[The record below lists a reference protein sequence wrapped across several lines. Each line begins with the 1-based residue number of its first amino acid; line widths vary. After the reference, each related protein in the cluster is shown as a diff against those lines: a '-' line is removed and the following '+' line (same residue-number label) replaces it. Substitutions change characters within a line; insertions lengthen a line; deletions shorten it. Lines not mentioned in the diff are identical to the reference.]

1 MTTDPDKV
9 LRGAVEPRIHT
20 PLIGGKS
27 RMQEVADLADM
38 IEMPLLPFQRW
49 VLDDFL
55 QVDKDNQFQ
64 RKLAGLIIARQ
75 NGKTHLARMRILAGL
90 FLFGEKNI
98 LGISSNRNMALDTFQ
113 NVAGAITDNDWM
125 RKQVKAIR
133 YANGSEKI
141 LLNNGAKYE
150 IAAASRDGTR
160 GKTVDFLFVDECRE
174 ISQEGWTAARPTVRA
189 RPNSQT
195 LTTSNAGDAFSEV
208 LNDLREG
215 ALNYPPKTFAW
226 YEYSAPDYCK
236 LDDRKAWTQANPAM
250 GYLFNED
257 AIEEAIATSTPEAA
271 RTEVLCQWVSS
282 LASPFPPGSWE
293 KCSVDGLKVPDGV
306 PTIMAFDISP
316 SRRYGSL
323 VIGALVDDKIVVG
336 LLQTWESQVAVDELK
351 IAAEIKEWTKKYR
364 PRMVCYDKY
373 ATQTIADRLF
383 NSGGVMIQ
391 DVSGSAFYQACG
403 DLLDSVINQRLQH
416 GNQASLNM
424 QINNVAA
431 KQNDSAWRIVKRKS
445 AGDVSAPIAL
455 AMIVHQ
461 LVKPQSSP
469 NIVI

>member
-1 MTTDPDKV
+1 MADENEV
-9 LRGAVEPRIHT
+9 LRGVIEPRIHT
-20 PLIGGKS
+20 PLINGKS

-38 IEMPLLPFQRW
+38 MEMPLLPWQRW
-49 VLDDFL
+49 VFDDFL
-55 QVDKDNQFQ
+55 QVNDKNEFQ
-64 RKLAGLIIARQ
+64 RKLGGLIIARQ

-98 LGISSNRNMALDTFQ
+98 LGISSNRNMALETFQ
-113 NVAGAITDNDWM
+113 NVAAAITDNDWM

-141 LLNNGAKYE
+141 LLNNGSKYE
-150 IAAASRDGTR
+150 IAAASRDGSR
-160 GKTVDFLFVDECRE
+160 GKTVDFLFVDETRE

-195 LTTSNAGDAFSEV
+195 LTTSNAGDAFSDV

-226 YEYSAPDYCK
+226 YEYSAPEFCK
-236 LDDRKAWTQANPAM
+236 LDDRKAWSEANPAM

-282 LASPFPPGSWE
+282 LASPFPPNSWE
-293 KCSVDGLKVPDGV
+293 SCAVEGLKVPEGV
-306 PTIMAFDISP
+306 PCVFAFDISP

-323 VIGALVDDKIVVG
+323 VAGALVDDYIVIG
-336 LLQTWESQVAVDELK
+336 LIQTWNSSTNIDELK
-351 IAAEIKEWTKKYR
+351 VAADIKAQFDKYR
-364 PRMVCYDKY
+364 PRVVCFDRY
-373 ATQTIADRLF
+373 ATQTIADRLY
-383 NSGGVMIQ
+383 NAGVQIQ
-391 DVSGSAFYQACG
+391 DISGSAFYQASG
-403 DLLDSVINQRLQH
+403 DLLESVINKRVKH
-416 GNQASLNM
+416 GNQQNLNE
-424 QINNVAA
+424 QIKNVAA

-445 AGDVSAPIAL
+445 AGDVSGVISA

-461 LVKPQSSP
+461 LLKPQSQA

>member
-1 MTTDPDKV
+1 MTADKNQV
-9 LRGAVEPRIHT
+9 LRGATEPRIHT
-20 PLIGGKS
+20 PLINGKS
-27 RMQEVADLADM
+27 RMQEVADLADL
-38 IEMPLLPFQRW
+38 IEMPLLPWQRW
-49 VLDDFL
+49 VLDDYL
-55 QVDKDNQFQ
+55 QIDDNNQFI
-64 RKLAGLIIARQ
+64 RKLGGLIIARQ

-90 FLFGEKNI
+90 FVFGEKNI

-113 NVAGAITDNDWM
+113 NVAGVITDNDWM

-150 IAAASRDGTR
+150 IAAASRDGSR
-160 GKTVDFLFVDECRE
+160 GKTVDFLFVDETRE
-174 ISQEGWTAARPTVRA
+174 IAQEGWTAARPTVRA

-226 YEYSAPDYCK
+226 YEYSAPDFCK
-236 LDDRKAWTQANPAM
+236 LDNRKAWAQANPAM
-250 GYLFNED
+250 GYLFDES
-257 AIEEAIATSTPEAA
+257 AIEEAIATSTIDAA
-271 RTEVLCQWVSS
+271 RTEILCQWVSS
-282 LASPFPPGSWE
+282 LASPFPPQSWE
-293 KCSVDGLKVPDGV
+293 SCAVDGLSVPEGV
-306 PTIMAFDISP
+306 TTYMAFDISP

-323 VIGALVDDKIVVG
+323 VIGALVDDKIIVG
-336 LLQTWESQVAVDELK
+336 LLQTWESSVAVDELK
-351 IAAEIKEWTKKYR
+351 VAKEIKDWCNKYR

-383 NSGGVMIQ
+383 NSGVMIQ

-403 DLLDSVINQRLQH
+403 DLLDAVINRRLQH
-416 GNQASLNM
+416 GNQPSLNM

-445 AGDVSAPIAL
+445 SGDVSAPIGL

-461 LVKPQSSP
+461 LVKPQSTP